1 MRNKKV
7 LITGV
12 TGMVGSH
19 LTDLLL
25 KKTNW
30 KIYGMCRWRS
40 PLNNLHHLLDLANKM
55 NLLASNSKLQK
66 KISFNAFE
74 LIKREFSQKR
84 VLKIWSDLINK

>member
-1 MRNKKV
+1 MKNKKV

-40 PLNNLHHLLDLANKM
+40 PLNNLQHLLDLANKKNVW
-55 NLLASNSKLQK
+55 NLFMEIYVMQIPS
-66 KISFNAFE
+66 
-74 LIKREFSQKR
+74 IKS
-84 VLKIWSDLINK
+84 LKILSLITYII